1 MSGVEA
7 VEAPLAAVEAVLN
20 YAVDTGEKP
29 VTHTAVLNSTPVLRT
44 GKREERRAT
53 IHNGRPLAHEFSLE
67 REGFVFVRHDTRVKD
82 FYDEDELRSVYYPEI
97 EALVK
102 RESGASRVVIFDH
115 TLRAQDEGI
124 RAERK
129 VREPNRSVHN
139 DYTDWSGPKR
149 VRDILPAD
157 EAERLLQ
164 GRFAII
170 QVWQPTNNPVRTNP
184 LAIADART
192 LRAEELIPS
201 QRSYPGRV
209 GETYQIKYGPEHRW
223 FYFPAMTRNEAVVF
237 KTFDSARDGR
247 ARWTAHT
254 SFDDPTSPPDAP
266 GRESIEM
273 RTLAFFEPPTCCD
286 ETSTSCPVDLDDKGS
301 NSCA

>member
-1 MSGVEA
+1 MSGAQAAEA
-7 VEAPLAAVEAVLN
+7 APDAVEAVLN
-20 YAVDTGEKP
+20 YALDTGEKP

-53 IHNGRPLAHEFSLE
+53 IHNGRLLAHEFSLE
-67 REGFVFVRHDTRVKD
+67 REGFVLVRHESRVKE
-82 FYDEDELRSVYYPEI
+82 FYDEDELRAVYYPEI

-157 EAERLLQ
+157 EAERLLE

-170 QVWQPTNNPVRTNP
+170 QVWQPTRNPVRTNP

-192 LRAEELIPS
+192 LRADELIPS
-201 QRSYPGRV
+201 QRSYPGRI
-209 GETYQIKYGPEHRW
+209 GETYQIKYSAEHRW
-223 FYFPAMTRNEAVVF
+223 FYFPAMTRDEALVF
-237 KTFDSARDGR
+237 KTFDSATDGR
-247 ARWTAHT
+247 ARFTAHS

-273 RTLAFFEPPTCCD
+273 RTLAFFDAPECCD
-286 ETSTSCPVDLDDKGS
+286 ETSTSCPVDANAKGGA
-301 NSCA
+301 SCA

>member
-1 MSGVEA
+1 MSGLESVET
-7 VEAPLAAVEAVLN
+7 APDAVEAVLN
-20 YAVDTGEKP
+20 YALDTGEKP

-44 GKREERRAT
+44 GRHEARRAA
-53 IHNGRPLAHEFSLE
+53 IHNGRPMASEFSLE

-82 FYDEDELRSVYYPEI
+82 FYDEDELRSVYYPEV

-115 TLRAQDEGI
+115 TLRAQDEGV

-157 EAERLLQ
+157 EAESLLQ

-170 QVWQPTNNPVRTNP
+170 QVWQPTRNPVRTNP
-184 LAIADART
+184 LAIADARS
-192 LRAEELIPS
+192 LREEELIAS
-201 QRSYPGRV
+201 QRSYPGRI
-209 GETYQIKYGPEHRW
+209 GETYQIKYGPDHRW
-223 FYFPAMTRNEAVVF
+223 FYFPAMTRNEAIVF

-247 ARWTAHT
+247 ARFTAHS
-254 SFDDPTSPPDAP
+254 SFDDPTSPAGAP
-266 GRESIEM
+266 GRESIEI
-273 RTLAFFEPPTCCD
+273 RTLAFFDAPVCCD
-286 ETSTSCPVDLDDKGS
+286 ETSTSCPVDPHDEGS
-301 NSCA
+301 NPCA

>member
-1 MSGVEA
+1 MSGVQAVGAAPDA
-7 VEAPLAAVEAVLN
+7 VEAGLN
-20 YAVDTGEKP
+20 YALDTGEKP

-44 GKREERRAT
+44 GKHEARRAT
-53 IHNGRPLAHEFSLE
+53 IHNGRPMAREFSLE

-82 FYDEDELRSVYYPEI
+82 FYDEDELRAVYYPEV

-170 QVWQPTNNPVRTNP
+170 QVWQPTRNPVRTNP

-192 LRAEELIPS
+192 LRAEELIAS
-201 QRSYPGRV
+201 QRSYPGRI
-209 GETYQIKYGPEHRW
+209 GETYPIRYGPEHRW
-223 FYFPAMTRNEAVVF
+223 FYCPAMARNEAIVF
-237 KTFDSARDGR
+237 KTFDSATDGR
-247 ARWTAHT
+247 ARFTAHT
-254 SFDDPTSPPDAP
+254 SFDDPTSPAGAP

-273 RTLAFFEPPTCCD
+273 RTLAFFDAPSCCD
-286 ETSTSCPVDLDDKGS
+286 ETSTSCPVDTNAKGGA
-301 NSCA
+301 SCA

>member
-1 MSGVEA
+1 MSGVQA
-7 VEAPLAAVEAVLN
+7 VEAAPDAVEAVLN
-20 YAVDTGEKP
+20 YAIDTGEKP
-29 VTHTAVLNSTPVLRT
+29 VTHTAVVNSTPAVRT
-44 GKREERRAT
+44 GKHEARRAT
-53 IHNGRPLAHEFSLE
+53 IHNGRLVADEFSLE
-67 REGFVFVRHDTRVKD
+67 REGFVLVRHETRVRD
-82 FYDEDELRSVYYPEI
+82 FDDEDELRSVYYPEI

-124 RAERK
+124 RAARK

-149 VRDILPAD
+149 VRDILPED

-170 QVWQPTNNPVRTNP
+170 QVWQPTRNPVRTNP

-201 QRSYPGRV
+201 QRSYPGRI

-223 FYFPAMTRNEAVVF
+223 FYFPAMTRDEAVVF

-273 RTLAFFEPPTCCD
+273 RTLAFFDAPACCD
-286 ETSTSCPVDLDDKGS
+286 ETSTSCPVDPDDKGS
-301 NSCA
+301 NPCA

>member
-1 MSGVEA
+1 MSNVQA
-7 VEAPLAAVEAVLN
+7 DALPDAVEAVLN

-44 GKREERRAT
+44 GKHEARNAT
-53 IHNGRPLAHEFSLE
+53 IQNGRPLAHEFSLE
-67 REGFVFVRHDTRVKD
+67 REGFVFVEHETRVKD
-82 FYDEDELRSVYYPEI
+82 FDDEDELRSVYYPEI

-170 QVWQPTNNPVRTNP
+170 QVWQPTRNPVRTNP

-192 LRAEELIPS
+192 LRVEEMIAS
-201 QRSYPGRV
+201 QRSYPGRI

-223 FYFPAMTRNEAVVF
+223 FYFPAMTRSEAIVF

-254 SFDDPTSPPDAP
+254 SFDDPTSPADAP

-273 RTLAFFEPPTCCD
+273 RTLAFFDGPACCD
-286 ETSTSCPVDLDDKGS
+286 ETSTSCPVDLPDKGS
-301 NSCA
+301 NPCA

>member
-1 MSGVEA
+1 MSGLEA
-7 VEAPLAAVEAVLN
+7 VETAPDAVEAVLN

-29 VTHTAVLNSTPVLRT
+29 ITHTAELNTTPVLRT
-44 GKREERRAT
+44 GKHEAHRAT
-53 IHNGRPLAHEFSLE
+53 IHNGRPMADEFSLE
-67 REGFVFVRHDTRVKD
+67 REGFVLVRHDTRVKD

-102 RESGASRVVIFDH
+102 QESGASRVVIFDH

-149 VRDILPAD
+149 VRDIVPAD

-170 QVWQPTNNPVRTNP
+170 QVW
-184 LAIADART
+184 
-192 LRAEELIPS
+192 
-201 QRSYPGRV
+201 
-209 GETYQIKYGPEHRW
+209 
-223 FYFPAMTRNEAVVF
+223 
-237 KTFDSARDGR
+237 
-247 ARWTAHT
+247 
-254 SFDDPTSPPDAP
+254 
-266 GRESIEM
+266 
-273 RTLAFFEPPTCCD
+273 
-286 ETSTSCPVDLDDKGS
+286 
-301 NSCA
+301 

>member
-1 MSGVEA
+1 MTGVQA
-7 VEAPLAAVEAVLN
+7 VEAAPDAVEAVLN
-20 YAVDTGEKP
+20 YALDTGEKP

-44 GKREERRAT
+44 GKHEARRAT
-53 IHNGRPLAHEFSLE
+53 IHNGR
-67 REGFVFVRHDTRVKD
+67 
-82 FYDEDELRSVYYPEI
+82 RSAYYPEI

-149 VRDILPAD
+149 VRDILPAE

-170 QVWQPTNNPVRTNP
+170 QVWQPTNDPVRTNP

-192 LRAEELIPS
+192 LREEELIAS
-201 QRSYPGRV
+201 QRSYPGRI
-209 GETYQIKYGPEHRW
+209 GETYQIKYGSEHRW
-223 FYFPAMTRNEAVVF
+223 FYFPAMTRDEAVVF

-273 RTLAFFEPPTCCD
+273 RTLAFFDAPACCD
-286 ETSTSCPVDLDDKGS
+286 ETATSCPVDADAKGGA
-301 NSCA
+301 SCA

>member
-1 MSGVEA
+1 MSGVQA
-7 VEAPLAAVEAVLN
+7 VEGLPESVEAILN

-29 VTHTAVLNSTPVLRT
+29 VTHTAELNSTPVLRT
-44 GKREERRAT
+44 GKHEERLAT
-53 IHNGRPLAHEFSLE
+53 IHNGRPAAGDFSLE

-82 FYDEDELRSVYYPEI
+82 FYDEDELRAVYYPEV

-139 DYTDWSGPKR
+139 DYTEWSAPKR
-149 VRDILPAD
+149 VRDLLPAD
-157 EAERLLQ
+157 EADRLLE

-170 QVWQPTNNPVRTNP
+170 QVWRPTRNPVRTNP

-192 LRAEELIPS
+192 LRTEELIPS
-201 QRSYPGRV
+201 QRSYPGRI
-209 GETYQIKYGPEHRW
+209 GETYQITFSPEHRW
-223 FYFPAMTRNEAVVF
+223 FYFPAMARDEAVVF
-237 KTFDSARDGR
+237 KVFDSEKDGR

-254 SFDDPTSPPDAP
+254 SFDDPTSPADAP

-273 RTLAFFEPPTCCD
+273 RTLAFFDAPACCD
-286 ETSTSCPVDLDDKGS
+286 ETSTSCPVDTNDKGS
-301 NSCA
+301 NPCA

>member
-1 MSGVEA
+1 MSGLEA
-7 VEAPLAAVEAVLN
+7 VKTAPDAVEAVLN

-29 VTHTAVLNSTPVLRT
+29 ITHTAELNTTPVLRT
-44 GKREERRAT
+44 GKHEARRAT
-53 IHNGRPLAHEFSLE
+53 IHNGRPMADEFSLE
-67 REGFVFVRHDTRVKD
+67 REGFVLVRHDTRVKD

-102 RESGASRVVIFDH
+102 QESGASRVVIFDH

-149 VRDILPAD
+149 VRDIVPAD

-170 QVWQPTNNPVRTNP
+170 QVWQPTRNPVRTNP
-184 LAIADART
+184 LAIADARS
-192 LRAEELIPS
+192 LRAEELIAS
-201 QRSYPGRV
+201 QRSYPGRI
-209 GETYQIKYGPEHRW
+209 GETYQIKYGPDHRW
-223 FYFPAMTRNEAVVF
+223 FYFPAMTRNEAIVF

-247 ARWTAHT
+247 ARFTAHS

-273 RTLAFFEPPTCCD
+273 RTLAFFDAPVCCD
-286 ETSTSCPVDLDDKGS
+286 ETSTSCPVDPNDKGS
-301 NSCA
+301 NPCA

>member
-1 MSGVEA
+1 MGEVEA
-7 VEAPLAAVEAVLN
+7 VEVAVDSVEAVLN

-29 VTHTAVLNSTPVLRT
+29 VTHTAELNSTPVLRT
-44 GKREERRAT
+44 GKYEERLTT
-53 IHNGRPLAHEFSLE
+53 IHNGRLPAEEFSLE
-67 REGFVFVRHDTRVKD
+67 REGFVLVRHDTRVGD

-170 QVWQPTNNPVRTNP
+170 QVWQPTRNPVRTNP
-184 LAIADART
+184 FAIADART
-192 LRAEELIPS
+192 LRAQEMIPA

-223 FYFPAMTRNEAVVF
+223 YYFPAMTRNEAVVF
-237 KTFDSARDGR
+237 KTFDSAKDGR

-254 SFDDPTSPPDAP
+254 SFDDPTSPPGAP

-273 RTLAFFEPPTCCD
+273 RTLAFFE
-286 ETSTSCPVDLDDKGS
+286 
-301 NSCA
+301 

>member
-7 VEAPLAAVEAVLN
+7 VEASLDSVEAVLN

-29 VTHTAVLNSTPVLRT
+29 ITHTAELNSTPVLRT
-44 GKREERRAT
+44 GKYEERLTT
-53 IHNGRPLAHEFSLE
+53 IHNGRLLAEEFSLE
-67 REGFVFVRHDTRVKD
+67 REGFVLVRHDTRVTD
-82 FYDEDELRSVYYPEI
+82 FYDEDELRSVYYQEI

-139 DYTDWSGPKR
+139 DYTDWSGPRR

-164 GRFAII
+164 GRFAVI
-170 QVWQPTNNPVRTNP
+170 QVWQPTRNPVRTNP
-184 LAIADART
+184 FAIADART
-192 LRAEELIPS
+192 LRAEEMIPA

-223 FYFPAMTRNEAVVF
+223 YYFPAMTRNEAVVF

-273 RTLAFFEPPTCCD
+273 RTLAFFE
-286 ETSTSCPVDLDDKGS
+286 
-301 NSCA
+301 

>member
-1 MSGVEA
+1 MSGVQAGEA
-7 VEAPLAAVEAVLN
+7 LPESVEAILN
-20 YAVDTGEKP
+20 YAIDTGEKP
-29 VTHTAVLNSTPVLRT
+29 VTHTAELNSTPVLRT
-44 GKREERRAT
+44 GKHEERLAT
-53 IHNGRPLAHEFSLE
+53 IHNGRLAAGDFSLE

-82 FYDEDELRSVYYPEI
+82 FYDEDELRAVYYPEI

-139 DYTDWSGPKR
+139 DYTEWSAPKR
-149 VRDILPAD
+149 VRDLLPAD
-157 EAERLLQ
+157 EADRLLE

-170 QVWQPTNNPVRTNP
+170 QVWRPTRDPVRTNP

-201 QRSYPGRV
+201 QRSYPGRI
-209 GETYQIKYGPEHRW
+209 GETYQITFSPEHRW
-223 FYFPAMTRNEAVVF
+223 FYFPAMARDEAVVF
-237 KTFDSARDGR
+237 KVFDSEKDGR

-254 SFDDPTSPPDAP
+254 SFDDPTSPPGAP

-273 RTLAFFEPPTCCD
+273 RTLAFFE
-286 ETSTSCPVDLDDKGS
+286 
-301 NSCA
+301 